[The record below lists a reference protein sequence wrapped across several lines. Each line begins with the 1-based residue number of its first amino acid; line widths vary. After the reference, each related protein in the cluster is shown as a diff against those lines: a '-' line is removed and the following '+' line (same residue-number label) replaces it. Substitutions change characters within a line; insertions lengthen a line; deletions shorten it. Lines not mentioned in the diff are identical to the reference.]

1 MSHDPIWHTMAE
13 RVRAV
18 SKTSNLPITLA
29 LVDAVYPD
37 ASDSTRGSL
46 WGFLNRPIRKMD
58 PCWEALVQQVHT
70 AHRVLE
76 NFGVKASVEEVV
88 DKMFESDSTRGTLLT
103 LIHNAHPL
111 H

>member
-13 RVRAV
+13 RVREV

-37 ASDSTRGSL
+37 ANDGTRGSL
-46 WGFLNRPIRKMD
+46 WGFLNRPNRTMD
-58 PCWEALVQQVHT
+58 PCWETLVQEVRT
-70 AHRVLE
+70 AHRVLQR
-76 NFGVKASVEEVV
+76 FGVNASVEEVV
-88 DKMFESDSTRGTLLT
+88 DKMCESDSTRAILLN
-103 LIHNAHPL
+103 LIRNAHPL